1 MKKTLNINIGSRVFN
16 IDEDAYDLLSKYLE
30 SIKKYFEK
38 IKIDEDIFEDIEN
51 RISEKFASTLDKRQ
65 SLNIDDVNN
74 IIKEMGTLED
84 FKEAYTDFE
93 TNEPKSEGQESNT
106 KENKKR
112 IYRNSTD
119 KVIGGVASGLANYFS
134 LDPIIF
140 RLLFIA
146 SIFTGFGVIAYL
158 IFWIG
163 IPSNE
168 SGKINENKRLYRDGD
183 NKILGGVAYG
193 LGNYFGIDPAI
204 IRILFIVSIFIGG
217 SGIIAYFILWV
228 SIPEAKTV
236 GEKMNMKGYPL
247 TLENI
252 EKFIKEKLPQNDGK
266 ENIFVKIILFPFRVI
281 GPIFLGI
288 LALIIPILRILF
300 GFIFFVFS
308 IVIIVFLLVFSLA
321 VLKLDLQNAEAIAFG
336 SFDGVFISG
345 IDLSSIVGE
354 LPFYQ
359 QLSVISLLVVALLF
373 AIMIISKVLF
383 NIKNNSSGRLI
394 GLFFIG
400 IILFIFN
407 LMVLGNTIDKWEKNG
422 QIDEWIDEGK
432 IIIEDGDYQ
441 VLHWKK
447 RYHRY

>member
-1 MKKTLNINIGSRVFN
+1 MKKTLSINIGSRVFN

-30 SIKKYFEK
+30 SIKKYFKK
-38 IKIDEDIFEDIEN
+38 IKINEDIFEDIEN
-51 RISEKFASTLDKRQ
+51 RISEKFTSTIAKRQ

-74 IIKEMGTLED
+74 IIKEMGTLDD
-84 FKEAYTDFE
+84 FKEAYNDFE
-93 TNEPKSEGQESNT
+93 TNEPKSGGQESST

-112 IYRNSTD
+112 IYRNSSD
-119 KVIGGVASGLANYFS
+119 KVIAGVASGLANYFS
-134 LDPIIF
+134 VDPIIF

-146 SIFTGFGVIAYL
+146 SIFTGFGIIAYL

-193 LGNYFGIDPAI
+193 LGNYFGVDPAI

-217 SGIIAYFILWV
+217 SGIIAYFILWI

-266 ENIFVKIILFPFRVI
+266 ENVFVKIILFPFRVI

-288 LALIIPILRILF
+288 LALVIPVLRILI
-300 GFIFFVFS
+300 GGIFFVFS
-308 IVIIVFLLVFSLA
+308 IVIIVLLLVFSLA
-321 VLKLDLQNAEAIAFG
+321 VLKLINFQEFVIG
-336 SFDGVFISG
+336 SFDGKFISG
-345 IDLSSIVGE
+345 IDFSSIVGE

-359 QLSVISLLVVALLF
+359 QLSVISFLVVALLF
-373 AIMIISKVLF
+373 VIMIISKVLF

-407 LMVLGNTIDKWEKNG
+407 LMVLGNTIDKWDKSG

-432 IIIEDGDYQ
+432 IIIEEGNYKG
-441 VLHWKK
+441 LNWKK
-447 RYHRY
+447 RYNRY